1 MRNTKK
7 RQRRQRGGGKRAKL
21 VEYILEKSKTL
32 FNSGKNRTSRRSS
45 FLKFFKSAP
54 PLPAPVD
61 AVGPTTPPA
70 PVDMQPQTVA
80 DMQPQTVADMQLQTV
95 ADMQSQML
103 ADMQPQTVVAASQ
116 PQTLASADGMSADEN
131 RDNVRGGR
139 RRVTRGRKRVKRR
152 SKRRKNRTNCTS
164 R

>member
-7 RQRRQRGGGKRAKL
+7 RLRRQRGGGRGAKL
-21 VEYILEKSKTL
+21 VEYIREKSKTL
-32 FNSGKNRTSRRSS
+32 FYSGKNRTSRRG
-45 FLKFFKSAP
+45 FFKFFKSAP

-80 DMQPQTVADMQLQTV
+80 DMQPQTVADMQPQTL
-95 ADMQSQML
+95 ADMQPQTL

-116 PQTLASADGMSADEN
+116 PQMLASADGMSADEN
-131 RDNVRGGR
+131 RDKVRGGR